1 MDRNDGCISGPLRSM
16 RIPSRLTLLWLD
28 IARQNILVESS
39 FALRRT
45 NSRQYQKYLIAK
57 YRGGTIEQL
66 QEMSLDTVIESSC
79 GVSNLHETR
88 EEVMYIYVYVQ
99 FFLPFNSDIALIIF
113 HNVEV
118 TIW

>member
-1 MDRNDGCISGPLRSM
+1 
-16 RIPSRLTLLWLD
+16 
-28 IARQNILVESS
+28 
-39 FALRRT
+39 
-45 NSRQYQKYLIAK
+45 
-57 YRGGTIEQL
+57 
-66 QEMSLDTVIESSC
+66 MSLDTVIESSC

-118 TIW
+118 TI